1 VTSGGPASFPEV
13 FFAQAEAQKER
24 VAMRRKQYGIWNR
37 ITWREYARMVR
48 EAAAGLL
55 AMEVERGD
63 RVAVLG
69 DNRPEWLVCH
79 IAAMTIGAVTCGV
92 YSTSAADQVAYV
104 VGHSESGVLFV
115 ENEEQ
120 VDKVLEILPD
130 LDPVQVIVWDP
141 KGLWGFE
148 HENILLFDDFME
160 RGRAYFAEHPGEI
173 ERRMEAIEP
182 DDTAMM
188 IYTSGTTGRP
198 KGVPLSQRALLH
210 GGLNTV
216 IAHRLGSDD
225 RALCVLPLYHING
238 QVVTVIAPLVSGG
251 SVVMPRRFSATRFWR
266 WVIEQRCSWFSVVPT
281 IIAYLL
287 KGEDALSDADRA
299 ALQNVRFGRS
309 ASAPLPPAIHR
320 EFEQRFGIAIVETMG
335 LTETAAQIL
344 SNPLDKSRHKLGSP
358 GIAYG
363 NQVIVADA
371 SGQPCAAGQ
380 TGELWVRGANVMD
393 GYFRNPQATA
403 EAITA
408 DGWLRTGD
416 LGHRDADGYFF
427 ITGRLKELI
436 IKGGENIAPREID
449 DVLYRHRA
457 VLEAAAVGVADA
469 DYGQQID
476 ACVVLKPGMRCD
488 AQTLRDFCSEH
499 LTPYKTPRDIYF
511 LAEAQMP
518 KGPSG
523 KIQRL
528 KLVDLIESGRLARA

>member
-1 VTSGGPASFPEV
+1 MSDRDFTLPADTLRAVLDHWAQRQPQAPFLIAPEDG
-13 FFAQAEAQKER
+13 AALDYAG
-24 VAMRRKQYGIWNR
+24 MRD
-37 ITWREYARMVR
+37 
-48 EAAAGLL
+48 AAAGIAARLAGLGLARGDTVSLMMSNGPTTAALFLGAMYGGLVISPLNPLAGAEQLAYVLAHSQSRAVLVCAEHRPALEAAL
-55 AMEVERGD
+55 AMAECAPPV
-63 RVAVLG
+63 
-69 DNRPEWLVCH
+69 
-79 IAAMTIGAVTCGV
+79 IAA
-92 YSTSAADQVAYV
+92 
-104 VGHSESGVLFV
+104 
-115 ENEEQ
+115 
-120 VDKVLEILPD
+120 
-130 LDPVQVIVWDP
+130 
-141 KGLWGFE
+141 
-148 HENILLFDDFME
+148 
-160 RGRAYFAEHPGEI
+160 
-173 ERRMEAIEP
+173 EP
-182 DDTAMM
+182 DGAPQWPAAAAEPIHKPGAEDTALLM
-188 IYTSGTTGRP
+188 YTSGTTGRP